1 VTVQLGAGA
10 DERRSG
16 ARGSAPQP
24 LGLPVRAAIL
34 LALPFLA
41 ACEYAFGVQRHAVV
55 PPGLAFRE
63 LDAVL
68 VGDPGYSAGESRP
81 EEDYCL
87 VRDGAVHATVSF
99 DGGRVWVGSIWIS
112 RPPSE
117 DVLDQSIELQRSL
130 IQRMHRA
137 VPALPSEEAW
147 ATEWVRMEA
156 QQGAAAVEPERRGQG
171 SPTQRTTRGE

>member
-1 VTVQLGAGA
+1 MPDTAFSQSTVDTARQELPALHAA
-10 DERRSG
+10 D
-16 ARGSAPQP
+16 
-24 LGLPVRAAIL
+24 RAAHFATDAA
-34 LALPFLA
+34 ALIA
-41 ACEYAFGVQRHAVV
+41 AQ
-55 PPGLAFRE
+55 
-63 LDAVL
+63 
-68 VGDPGYSAGESRP
+68 GEPLIS
-81 EEDYCL
+81 